1 MATTERVHP
10 LRKPENHQPPVPR
23 FQVIFDD
30 EVTHV
35 YTAYA
40 GVQLHGAGSD
50 AGDAFSA
57 ASKALID
64 TFGGGQDGKP
74 DASERFVT
82 IDGHDVPNAKILVC
96 YWIDEANY
104 KATLKKVD
112 LEAIHKNLPAAGRDS
127 VGLWLETFAT
137 PVSRLETNYSGL
149 DYLPG
154 LARLPKTTVKQH
166 ELTAYWGA
174 ARDRIPDAAHDL
186 FEAKGGDEEPERIP
200 DGLGQHLVGT
210 NVENLVFI
218 RTGQFWENCGAEEQ
232 DAYEKRLEPTLKTGL
247 RFLWDNPDAGA
258 LGLRFIRNTLTAGGD
273 DKLKETC
280 VTGYFTSLDKLE
292 AWAKGHKSHLAIY
305 NGALRHAKTFGDA
318 RKFRTWHEV
327 AVLKRGE
334 ANFEYVNC
342 LPNTGVVRFVPLQ
355 RRG

>member
-1 MATTERVHP
+1 MAAAGRIHP

-30 EVTHV
+30 EVTQV
-35 YTAYA
+35 CIAYA
-40 GVQLHGAGSD
+40 GVQLHGEGSG
-50 AGDAFSA
+50 AEEALSA
-57 ASKALID
+57 ASKALLD
-64 TFGGGQDGKP
+64 SFSGDEESKP
-74 DASERFVT
+74 NATERFVT

-96 YWIDEANY
+96 YWIDEAKYNSALE
-104 KATLKKVD
+104 KLD
-112 LEAIHKNLPAAGRDS
+112 LGAIYNSLPSAGRDA
-127 VGLWLETFAT
+127 VGLWLESFST
-137 PVSRLETNYSGL
+137 PVSRFETNYTGL

-154 LARLPKTTVKQH
+154 VARLPKTTVEQH

-186 FEAKGGDEEPERIP
+186 FEADGDGKPQSIP

-218 RTGQFWENCGAEEQ
+218 RSGQFWQNCGAEEQ
-232 DAYEKRLEPTLKTGL
+232 NAYEKRLEPTLKTGL

-258 LGLRFIRNTLTAGGD
+258 LGLRFIRNTLASDGD
-273 DKLKETC
+273 DELKETC

-305 NGALRHAKTFGDA
+305 NGALRHAKTYGDA

-334 ANFEYVNC
+334 ATFEYVNC

-355 RRG
+355 QRG